1 MEMVIMATKAI
12 TTSLIMATS
21 HIKVIKGITTIAG
34 RPGGTTYGIDMKLA
48 PGLTFSPECGVD
60 SGNPNCHVT
69 GMFVTRDDSAFFY
82 QNIKD
87 FCAPIKH
94 CS

>member
-1 MEMVIMATKAI
+1 LVEQ
-12 TTSLIMATS
+12 
-21 HIKVIKGITTIAG
+21 
-34 RPGGTTYGIDMKLA
+34 TYGIDMKLA

-69 GMFVTRDDSAFFY
+69 GVFVTRDDSAFYY

-87 FCAPIKH
+87 FCAPIKQFRNM
-94 CS
+94 SVTKPYRYNNKQ